1 MPLFEQ
7 RPRHCLIQSI
17 NFESIICQLVHCW
30 EKSEVDL
37 AKFLIAEINTMATV
51 LGYLNAEHLAN
62 TIEFQLKAKT
72 TSNPNRVL
80 TIVCAKLRNRRNFIT
95 RIGSEIKMENPE

>member
-17 NFESIICQLVHCW
+17 NFESIIRQLVHCW

-37 AKFLIAEINTMATV
+37 TKFLIAEINTMAMV
-51 LGYLNAEHLAN
+51 PGYLNAEHLAN
-62 TIEFQLKAKT
+62 TIEFQLKAKKT
-72 TSNPNRVL
+72 LQIP
-80 TIVCAKLRNRRNFIT
+80 I
-95 RIGSEIKMENPE
+95 EY